1 MPLSP
6 AERREVTALRLSAQR
21 ITAPDFDRPEDAVR
35 HLLAMQAQDFGGAR
49 WSIGVRV
56 PAATDASVLAAIADR
71 RIARSWPMR
80 GTLHFVLPED
90 LRWMLA
96 LSAPR
101 LRTSSAKRCVDLGI
115 TDEHLATAR
124 RVAET
129 LCAGTEVRR
138 DDLLAAFAAAGVPV
152 GAQLNYHLLWNLSH
166 DGVLVL
172 GATDGKQPTYALY
185 EEWITHSR
193 DLSGDEALAEFA
205 LRYFTSH
212 GPATIRDFAWW
223 SNQTLG
229 DARRGL
235 AAIESQLASMQWAGE
250 TYWMRPGLEPAPRAT
265 YLLPGFDEFMLGYSD
280 RSAPLAGRDQ
290 NLVVPGNNGVF
301 FSTVVVNGLIAGT
314 WRRTATAK
322 RLSVSTEWFGAASS
336 IAKPLKRYG
345 QFMGL
350 PAELDG

>member
-6 AERREVTALRLSAQR
+6 TDRRELTALRLSAQR
-21 ITAPDFDRPEDAVR
+21 ISAADLERPEDVVR
-35 HLLAMQAQDFGGAR
+35 HLLAMQAQDFAGAR
-49 WSIGVRV
+49 WSIGLRV
-56 PAATDASVLAAIADR
+56 PSSTDASVLAAIAER

-80 GTLHFVLPED
+80 GTLHFVVPED

-101 LRTSSAKRCVDLGI
+101 LRNSSTKRHTELGI

-124 RVAET
+124 RVAES

-138 DDLLAAFAAAGVPV
+138 DDLLAAFEAAGIPV
-152 GAQLNYHLLWNLSH
+152 GAQRNYHLLWNLSH

-172 GATDGKQPTYALY
+172 GATDGKQPTYALFD
-185 EEWITHSR
+185 EWITHSR
-193 DLSGDEALAEFA
+193 ELSGDEALAEFA

-235 AAIESQLASMQWAGE
+235 AAVESQLESRDWGDE
-250 TYWMRPGLEPAPRAT
+250 TYWYRPGLEPAPRQT
-265 YLLPGFDEFMLGYSD
+265 FLLPGFDEFMLGYSD

-301 FSTVVVNGLIAGT
+301 FSTIVVGGLIAGT

-322 RLSVSTEWFGAASS
+322 RVTVSTEWFGASSS

-345 QFMGL
+345 RYLGL
-350 PAELDG
+350 PAELLD

>member
-6 AERREVTALRLSAQR
+6 ADRREVTALRLSAQR
-21 ITAPDFDRPEDAVR
+21 IAAPDFERPEEVVR

-49 WSIGVRV
+49 WSIGLRV
-56 PAATDASVLAAIADR
+56 PGSTDASVLAAIADR

-90 LRWMLA
+90 LGWMLA

-101 LRTSSAKRCVDLGI
+101 LRNSSTKRHLELGI
-115 TDEHLATAR
+115 TEEHLATAR
-124 RVAET
+124 RVAES

-138 DDLLAAFAAAGVPV
+138 DDLLAAFAAAGIPV
-152 GAQLNYHLLWNLSH
+152 GAQLSYHLLWNLSH

-172 GATDGKQPTYALY
+172 GAADGKQPTYALFD
-185 EEWITHSR
+185 EWIPSSR

-223 SNQTLG
+223 SNQTLMG
-229 DARRGL
+229 ARRGL
-235 AAIESQLASMQWAGE
+235 AAVDSQLESREWGEE
-250 TYWMRPGLEPAPRAT
+250 TYWFRPGLEPAPRQT
-265 YLLPGFDEFMLGYSD
+265 FLLPGFDEFMLGYSD

-290 NLVVPGNNGVF
+290 TLIVPGNNGVF
-301 FSTVVVNGLIAGT
+301 FSTIVVGGLVAGT
-314 WRRTATAK
+314 WRRAATAK
-322 RLSVSTEWFGAASS
+322 QVVISTEWFGGASS
-336 IAKPLKRYG
+336 IAKPLKHYG
-345 QFMGL
+345 RFVGL
-350 PAELDG
+350 PASHAK

>member
-6 AERREVTALRLSAQR
+6 ADRRELTALRLSAQR
-21 ITAPDFDRPEDAVR
+21 ISAPDFERPEDVVR

-49 WSIGVRV
+49 WSIGLRV
-56 PAATDASVLAAIADR
+56 PTATDASVLAAIADR

-80 GTLHFVLPED
+80 GTLHFVVPQD
-90 LRWMLA
+90 LRWTLA

-101 LRTSSAKRCVDLGI
+101 LCNSSAKRHAELGI

-124 RVAET
+124 SVAES

-138 DDLLAAFAAAGVPV
+138 DDLLAAFEAAGIPV
-152 GAQLNYHLLWNLSH
+152 GAQRNYHLLWNLSH

-172 GATDGKQPTYALY
+172 GAADGKQSTYALFD
-185 EEWITHSR
+185 EWIPTSR
-193 DLSGDEALAEFA
+193 ELSGDEALAEFA
-205 LRYFTSH
+205 VRYFTSH

-235 AAIESQLASMQWAGE
+235 AAIDSQLESRDWGGE
-250 TYWMRPGLEPAPRAT
+250 TYWFHRGLEPAPRQT
-265 YLLPGFDEFMLGYSD
+265 FLLPGFDEFMLGYSD

-290 NLVVPGNNGVF
+290 TLIVPGNNGVF
-301 FSTVVVNGLIAGT
+301 FSTIVVGGLIAGT
-314 WRRTATAK
+314 WRRAATAK
-322 RLSVSTEWFGAASS
+322 RISVSTEWFGASS
-336 IAKPLKRYG
+336 SVSKPLKRYG
-345 QFMGL
+345 QFVGL
-350 PAELDG
+350 PAELLG